1 MGGPCR
7 RWAGFA
13 RAIAC
18 AAGVLWAG
26 AAAAQSS
33 TEIKK
38 TLPGERPAQT
48 EIKKTLPQ
56 PEQAAPKPGAKANPT
71 PTDWSVEVRDKA
83 VVASQGEV
91 TGDDDLTRFSLTF
104 SSAVPYHVFTL
115 PNPHRVIVDVPDVEF
130 RLPPM
135 AGFEG
140 RGLIR
145 AYRHG
150 LFAPGKSRIVID
162 AARAVRV
169 SKQVMAVRPGGK
181 TARFT
186 LELVP
191 TDEASFLASVAP
203 PAPRAKEPALDL
215 TGKGQAKHARPVVII
230 DPGHGGVDPGTL
242 AGGVREKDVV
252 LAVAR
257 HVRKA
262 LADTGRYDVYM
273 TRSTDVTVSLDQ
285 RLAFS
290 QQKSASL
297 FISIHVDSVAEA
309 ERSAAVRGAS
319 VYTLSEEASN
329 RQAQRLAEKENA
341 ADLAAGAESRDEES
355 SSDVNFI
362 LKDLMRR
369 ETADFSADFRGHVLS
384 QLKQA
389 IALTREPAR
398 SAAFKVLRQLQCPSV
413 LIELGYMSNAQDAQ
427 LLTSPDWQRQVAA
440 SIASA
445 VGEYF
450 AKRAPP

>member
-1 MGGPCR
+1 MGRSEIMPGR
-7 RWAGFA
+7 VQGGW
-13 RAIAC
+13 RAIAGLV
-18 AAGVLWAG
+18 AMLAPA
-26 AAAAQSS
+26 AAAAQSTEIRKTPPADRAPAH

-38 TLPGERPAQT
+38 SLPKA
-48 EIKKTLPQ
+48 
-56 PEQAAPKPGAKANPT
+56 EQANPGPSPT
-71 PTDWSVEVRDKA
+71 PADWSAEVSSKA
-83 VVASQGEV
+83 VTATQGEIA
-91 TGDDDLTRFSLTF
+91 GDEQLTRFSLLF
-104 SSAVPYHVFTL
+104 SAAVPYHVFTL
-115 PNPHRVIVDVPDVEF
+115 PNPYRVVIDVPDVEF
-130 RLPPM
+130 RLPPA
-135 AGFEG
+135 AGLEG
-140 RGLIR
+140 KGLVR

-162 AARAVRV
+162 AARAVRIH
-169 SKQVMAVRPGGK
+169 KKVMAVRPGGRA
-181 TARFT
+181 ARFT

-203 PAPRAKEPALDL
+203 PPPRAKDPASAPDL
-215 TGKGQAKHARPVVII
+215 SGKVRAATTKPVVVI
-230 DPGHGGVDPGTL
+230 DPGHGGVDPGAL

-262 LADTGRYDVYM
+262 LEDSGRYDVHM
-273 TRSTDVTVSLDQ
+273 TRSTDVFVSLDR

-297 FISIHVDSVAEA
+297 FISIHADSVGEA
-309 ERSAAVRGAS
+309 EVAAVVRGAA

-341 ADLAAGAESRDEES
+341 SDLLAGAESRDEDD
-355 SSDVNFI
+355 SDVNLI

-369 ETADFSADFRGHVLS
+369 ETADFSADFRGRLLG
-384 QLKQA
+384 QLKHA
-389 IALTREPAR
+389 IALSREPAR

-427 LLTSPDWQRQVAA
+427 LLMSPDWQKQVAT